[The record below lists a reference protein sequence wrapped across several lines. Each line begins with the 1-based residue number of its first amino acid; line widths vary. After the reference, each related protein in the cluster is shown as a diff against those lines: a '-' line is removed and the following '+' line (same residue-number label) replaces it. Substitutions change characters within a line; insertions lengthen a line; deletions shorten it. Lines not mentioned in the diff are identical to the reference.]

1 MAESFLSSLITSAN
15 TLKQEQQDRQKK
27 IIDTYNSK
35 VTASNIFSR
44 QRSTQA
50 QFTTGNTAIKP
61 RNKPLIEPNLA
72 YEKKPIGD
80 MSNLLKLAKD
90 YNPSVIDKP
99 LIDKT
104 ANYLS
109 YASSKMSTNQQSL
122 FQGFTIGKGTLI
134 PDRNKNI
141 ITANNKNIETFK
153 KLSEEQNK
161 YYGVNFSNVDVG
173 TLAQADWKSHY
184 SLQTELEKY
193 MSLKDTYASKYL
205 KSGSK
210 VDLDWVNT
218 YSNLID
224 DTAKNMSNETPKI
237 FKSSEANSRSIALA
251 QDNTIKT
258 LESFNTL
265 FKDNENNTQKQKAS
279 VESRKPI
286 DADVNS
292 TKKLIE
298 NRVNTVSN
306 YVTKKSSPT
315 FESRPI

>member
-15 TLKQEQQDRQKK
+15 TLKQEQQDRQRK
-27 IIDTYNSK
+27 ITDTYNSK

-50 QFTTGNTAIKP
+50 QFTTGNTVIKP
-61 RNKPLIEPNLA
+61 RNKPLVEPNLA
-72 YEKKPIGD
+72 YEKNSVGD

-109 YASSKMSTNQQSL
+109 YASSKMSTNQQNL

-141 ITANNKNIETFK
+141 ITANNRNIETFK
-153 KLSEEQNK
+153 KLNEEQNK

-173 TLAQADWKSHY
+173 TLAQADWKSRY

-224 DTAKNMSNETPKI
+224 DTAKNMSNETPRI
-237 FKSSEANSRSIALA
+237 FKSSEANARSIALA

-286 DADVNS
+286 DVDVNT

-306 YVTKKSSPT
+306 YTTKKSSPT

>member
-109 YASSKMSTNQQSL
+109 YVSSKMSTNQQGL
-122 FQGFTIGKGTLI
+122 FQLGGVQGFMDSNRK
-134 PDRNKNI
+134 NNI
-141 ITANNKNIETFK
+141 ITANNRNIETFK
-153 KLSEEQNK
+153 KLGEEQNK
-161 YYGVNFSNVDVG
+161 YYGINFSNVDVG

-184 SLQTELEKY
+184 GLQTELEKY

-237 FKSSEANSRSIALA
+237 FKSSEANARSISLA
-251 QDNTIKT
+251 KDNTIKT

-265 FKDNENNTQKQKAS
+265 FKDNENNTQKQKVS

-306 YVTKKSSPT
+306 YITKKSSPT

>member
-109 YASSKMSTNQQSL
+109 YASSKMSTNQQGL
-122 FQGFTIGKGTLI
+122 FQFDGKTFMQS
-134 PDRNKNI
+134 DRKNNI
-141 ITANNKNIETFK
+141 IAANNKNIATFN
-153 KLSEEQNK
+153 KLNEEQNK

-173 TLAQADWKSHY
+173 TLAQADWKSRY

-224 DTAKNMSNETPKI
+224 DTAKNMSNETPRI
-237 FKSSEANSRSIALA
+237 FKSSEANARSIALA

-265 FKDNENNTQKQKAS
+265 FKDNEKNTQKQKAS

-306 YVTKKSSPT
+306 YTTKKSSPT
-315 FESRPI
+315 FESRPT

>member
-109 YASSKMSTNQQSL
+109 YASSKISTNQQNL
-122 FQGFTIGKGTLI
+122 FQGFTIGKGNLI

-141 ITANNKNIETFK
+141 ITANNRNIETFK
-153 KLSEEQNK
+153 KLNEEQNK

-173 TLAQADWKSHY
+173 TLAQADWKSRY

-193 MSLKDTYASKYL
+193 ISLKDTYASKYL

-224 DTAKNMSNETPKI
+224 DTAKNMSNETPRI
-237 FKSSEANSRSIALA
+237 FKSSEANARSIALA

-286 DADVNS
+286 DADVNA

-306 YVTKKSSPT
+306 YTTKKSSPT
-315 FESRPI
+315 FESRPA

>member
-109 YASSKMSTNQQSL
+109 YASTKMNTNQQGL
-122 FQGFTIGKGTLI
+122 FFGFTNVE
-134 PDRNKNI
+134 RQKNI
-141 ITANNKNIETFK
+141 IATNNRNMETFK
-153 KLSEEQNK
+153 KLNEEQNK

-173 TLAQADWKSHY
+173 TLAQADWKSRY

-193 MSLKDTYASKYL
+193 MSLKDTYTSKYL

-224 DTAKNMSNETPKI
+224 DTAKNMSNETPRI
-237 FKSSEANSRSIALA
+237 FKSSEANARSIALA

-265 FKDNENNTQKQKAS
+265 FKDNENNTQKQNAS

-306 YVTKKSSPT
+306 YTTKKSSPT

>member
-44 QRSTQA
+44 QRSAQA
-50 QFTTGNTAIKP
+50 QFTTGNTVIKP
-61 RNKPLIEPNLA
+61 RNKPLVEPNLA

-109 YASSKMSTNQQSL
+109 YASSKMSTNQQNL
-122 FQGFTIGKGTLI
+122 FQGFMNS
-134 PDRNKNI
+134 DRKNNI
-141 ITANNKNIETFK
+141 ITANNRNIATFN
-153 KLSEEQNK
+153 KLNEEQNK

-184 SLQTELEKY
+184 GLQTELEKY

-205 KSGSK
+205 KSGSQ

-237 FKSSEANSRSIALA
+237 FKSSEANARSIALS

-286 DADVNS
+286 DADVNA

-306 YVTKKSSPT
+306 YTTKKSSPI